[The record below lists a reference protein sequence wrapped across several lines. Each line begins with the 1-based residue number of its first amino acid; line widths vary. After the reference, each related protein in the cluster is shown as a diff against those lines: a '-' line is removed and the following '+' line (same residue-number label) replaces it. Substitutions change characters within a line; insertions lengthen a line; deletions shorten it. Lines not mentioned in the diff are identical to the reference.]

1 MKHFEY
7 AGVKLVLPRSL
18 PPIFQGEQ
26 RLMNTRKVLAGR
38 SCTFEEVKKI
48 ESEILAAEIQAE
60 KSNG

>member
-1 MKHFEY
+1 
-7 AGVKLVLPRSL
+7 
-18 PPIFQGEQ
+18 
-26 RLMNTRKVLAGR
+26 MNTRKVLAGR